1 LRHAAEPWSIAR
13 AAAVAGIPEQ
23 DLAMLAEWYGTI
35 SPAVVRCGWGQE
47 RNRNGG
53 AATMAILALPAVGG
67 KFGVRGGGYTM
78 SNSGAWNIKSDNLID
93 VPPPASRTVNM
104 NHLGRALLEYQD
116 PPIQVLFV
124 YNCNPVATVPDQNRV
139 KRGLRREDLFTV
151 VHEQVLT
158 DTCAYADVILPATT
172 FLEQYDIA
180 KGYGAYH
187 LHLVQPVI
195 APVGESRSN
204 QDVFGELAARLGQI
218 NEMSDLGEAGG
229 LMEVAGRLPNDHG
242 PALLA
247 GKRAAAPG
255 GGTPIQFVDV
265 FPNTPDGKVNLFPAH
280 VASRD
285 GLYAY
290 AEDPATERYPLS
302 LISPASEHTISS
314 TLGELRPGTAR
325 LKMHPADAIA
335 RVITDGDPIKIYN
348 DLGEVQCEASVT
360 NDVREGTVS
369 LPKGL
374 WAKSTF
380 NGATANAL
388 VPDSLTDIAG
398 GACFNDARVQVELL
412 ARH

>member
-1 LRHAAEPWSIAR
+1 
-13 AAAVAGIPEQ
+13 
-23 DLAMLAEWYGTI
+23 
-35 SPAVVRCGWGQE
+35 
-47 RNRNGG
+47 
-53 AATMAILALPAVGG
+53 
-67 KFGVRGGGYTM
+67 
-78 SNSGAWNIKSDNLID
+78 
-93 VPPPASRTVNM
+93 
-104 NHLGRALLEYQD
+104 
-116 PPIQVLFV
+116 
-124 YNCNPVATVPDQNRV
+124 
-139 KRGLRREDLFTV
+139 
-151 VHEQVLT
+151 
-158 DTCAYADVILPATT
+158 VILPATT

-335 RVITDGDPIKIYN
+335 ARDHRRRPDQ
-348 DLGEVQCEASVT
+348 DLQRPRRSAVRSVGH
-360 NDVREGTVS
+360 E
-369 LPKGL
+369 
-374 WAKSTF
+374 
-380 NGATANAL
+380 
-388 VPDSLTDIAG
+388 
-398 GACFNDARVQVELL
+398 
-412 ARH
+412 